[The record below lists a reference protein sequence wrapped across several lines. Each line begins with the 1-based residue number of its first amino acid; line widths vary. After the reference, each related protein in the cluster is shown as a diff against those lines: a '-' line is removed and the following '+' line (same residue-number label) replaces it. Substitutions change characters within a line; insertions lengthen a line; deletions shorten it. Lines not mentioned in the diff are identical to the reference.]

1 MNKQKSTEQTKK
13 QQKTWI
19 KIIKI
24 IGIVLIC
31 LILFALIAFG
41 VLRALGK
48 SGIRKNISGEAP
60 VLEST
65 ESTEE
70 GWQDGWIR
78 YNGQIYAY
86 NEDIMTFLVM
96 GVDND
101 DVVKKAKDGLSGGQA
116 DAMFLAVM
124 NPHDKSVS
132 IIASTAMRWRLWMS
146 MMRMAFTWDSIPSRS
161 LCSMVMV
168 TAWN

>member
-24 IGIVLIC
+24 VGIVLIC

-65 ESTEE
+65 ESTEAVSYTHLFKIASE
-70 GWQDGWIR
+70 DLKLRGPGDFFGIRQSGEMQFALADIYQD
-78 YNGQIYAY
+78 AY
-86 NEDIMTFLVM
+86 IMQRASEEVADILGKDPELSSEDHKNL
-96 GVDND
+96 
-101 DVVKKAKDGLSGGQA
+101 KDYLEL
-116 DAMFLAVM
+116 FLADQR
-124 NPHDKSVS
+124 NK
-132 IIASTAMRWRLWMS
+132 LN
-146 MMRMAFTWDSIPSRS
+146 
-161 LCSMVMV
+161 L
-168 TAWN
+168 

>member
-70 GWQDGWIR
+70 AGRMDGS
-78 YNGQIYAY
+78 A
-86 NEDIMTFLVM
+86 IMV
-96 GVDND
+96 
-101 DVVKKAKDGLSGGQA
+101 
-116 DAMFLAVM
+116 
-124 NPHDKSVS
+124 
-132 IIASTAMRWRLWMS
+132 RS
-146 MMRMAFTWDSIPSRS
+146 MPTTKIS
-161 LCSMVMV
+161 
-168 TAWN
+168 

>member
-24 IGIVLIC
+24 VGIVLIC

-48 SGIRKNISGEAP
+48 SGIKKNISGEAP

-65 ESTEE
+65 EQPKRAGRTAGS
-70 GWQDGWIR
+70 
-78 YNGQIYAY
+78 A
-86 NEDIMTFLVM
+86 IMV
-96 GVDND
+96 
-101 DVVKKAKDGLSGGQA
+101 
-116 DAMFLAVM
+116 
-124 NPHDKSVS
+124 
-132 IIASTAMRWRLWMS
+132 RS
-146 MMRMAFTWDSIPSRS
+146 MPTMKIS
-161 LCSMVMV
+161 
-168 TAWN
+168 

>member
-13 QQKTWI
+13 QQKTWMKVL
-19 KIIKI
+19 KIV
-24 IGIVLIC
+24 GIVLLC
-31 LILFALIAFG
+31 LILFAVIAFG

-86 NEDIMTFLVM
+86 NEDIRTFLFM
-96 GVDND
+96 GIDKKS
-101 DVVKKAKDGLSGGQA
+101 DVKEVEEGTKYKKK
-116 DAMFLAVM
+116 
-124 NPHDKSVS
+124 
-132 IIASTAMRWRLWMS
+132 
-146 MMRMAFTWDSIPSRS
+146 
-161 LCSMVMV
+161 
-168 TAWN
+168 

>member
-1 MNKQKSTEQTKK
+1 MPDSFCTYRIWSAKGTWKK
-13 QQKTWI
+13 WNQ
-19 KIIKI
+19 
-24 IGIVLIC
+24 
-31 LILFALIAFG
+31 
-41 VLRALGK
+41 
-48 SGIRKNISGEAP
+48 KNISGEAP

-101 DVVKKAKDGLSGGQA
+101 DVVKKAKT
-116 DAMFLAVM
+116 V
-124 NPHDKSVS
+124 
-132 IIASTAMRWRLWMS
+132 
-146 MMRMAFTWDSIPSRS
+146 
-161 LCSMVMV
+161 
-168 TAWN
+168 

>member
-24 IGIVLIC
+24 VGIVLIC

-48 SGIRKNISGEAP
+48 SGIKKNISGEAP

-70 GWQDGWIR
+70 GWQDGWVR

-101 DVVKKAKDGLSGGQA
+101 DVVKRQ
-116 DAMFLAVM
+116 
-124 NPHDKSVS
+124 
-132 IIASTAMRWRLWMS
+132 R
-146 MMRMAFTWDSIPSRS
+146 RS
-161 LCSMVMV
+161 ERR
-168 TAWN
+168 TG

>member
-24 IGIVLIC
+24 VGIVLIC

-116 DAMFLAVM
+116 DARTHL
-124 NPHDKSVS
+124 HEH
-132 IIASTAMRWRLWMS
+132 IIELRNDVGVADGITGGLQRRLTQCFWQS
-146 MMRMAFTWDSIPSRS
+146 
-161 LCSMVMV
+161 
-168 TAWN
+168 